1 MSISINHEG
10 KAMHKDTK
18 PQDSKGSSSTPKPAD
33 NQGEGDKRSAERF
46 NKEEQNFVQ
55 SEHGRAMIDKAGEVD
70 PSEERHL
77 SEAERAGRARTKGE
91 DPAVTRKE

>member
-1 MSISINHEG
+1 
-10 KAMHKDTK
+10 MHKDTK

-70 PSEERHL
+70 PSEERQL
-77 SEAERAGRARTKGE
+77 GDAERAGLARAKGE